1 MAGQARCEGNG
12 VIPAEAVEAAAKRYY
27 EASNYGQQWKLLG
40 NSDQAIYRHRIQMA
54 LEAAAPYMLAAA
66 WQKGRSAG
74 QMDPYDR
81 YPAKNPYRSEQ

>member
-1 MAGQARCEGNG
+1 M
-12 VIPAEAVEAAAKRYY
+12 IPDEAVEAAWDAFSMGRESMRK
-27 EASNYGQQWKLLG
+27 
-40 NSDQAIYRHRIQMA
+40 A
-54 LEAAAPYMLAAA
+54 LEAAAPHMLAAA

>member
-1 MAGQARCEGNG
+1 M
-12 VIPAEAVEAAAKRYY
+12 IPDEAVTEARR
-27 EASNYGQQWKLLG
+27 
-40 NSDQAIYRHRIQMA
+40 AIEREFPYDENNEYIVQLV
-54 LEAAAPYMLAAA
+54 LEAAAPHLMAAA

>member
-1 MAGQARCEGNG
+1 
-12 VIPAEAVEAAAKRYY
+12 VIPDEAVEAAADAMAPVVKKL
-27 EASNYGQQWKLLG
+27 EALIL
-40 NSDQAIYRHRIQMA
+40 ARAA
-54 LEAAAPYMLAAA
+54 LEAAAPHMLAEA